1 MNLPHWI
8 QVYFPFGEH
17 NWWLS
22 ALVASLPIIVLFSL
36 MAGFRVKPHWS
47 ALCAAITAVVVANLA
62 FTMPWS
68 LAGASFLFGVGTGLM
83 NIIWIV
89 VAAVYLYD
97 ISVSTGDF
105 EIMKSSV
112 GGITADRRLQLLL
125 VAFCF
130 GAFIEGCA
138 GFGSPVAI
146 AGAFMIGLG
155 FKPFHAAALNLIANT
170 APVAWG
176 AIGTPVH
183 MLTTVTGLPEADMNA
198 MIGRILPITA
208 VIVPFWLVRAMVP
221 WKETFEVLPAILVV
235 GVSFASMQFF
245 WSNRMDAN
253 LVDITAG
260 LFSLLCAVV
269 FLLFWK
275 PKRVWRFEGD
285 EVVVAKGA
293 TLGVPSVSGAS
304 PAADARP
311 SGQGTLEAVV
321 LALATVGPLVAMAIK
336 FLPTISMPT
345 TFSFWVFVVSAL
357 VLAVSVWKVVRWGH
371 RRYIT
376 ILEIVAVPAVWIA
389 LVMIFRGG
397 NVNVLY
403 VAIAVAVF
411 ALLMVGFSAG
421 EVTRAWMPF
430 AVLSV
435 FVLCW
440 GLAPIKTWMNVHTTP
455 GWNDVTMKDGKPV
468 LDKAG
473 KPVTNKGFITPLHN
487 LISRDKPV
495 VTPDPKTGKL
505 PAEGAVFPF
514 IWLSATGTGCF
525 LAAIVGGLIRGVNP
539 IKLIQIFGHTLF
551 RMRWA
556 VLAISCMLGLGFVTR
571 YSGTDAVLGLA
582 FTHTGWFYPFF
593 GTFLGWLG
601 VALTGS
607 DTSSNALFGS
617 LQKITA
623 QQLGLDPVL
632 MTAANSAGGVM
643 GKMVDAQSI
652 TVATAATNQIGNE
665 GIIFRFVVWHSIALG
680 TIVGLIVM
688 FYAYVVPNLVPHGV
702 KLLSQ

>member
-1 MNLPHWI
+1 MPTWTQI
-8 QVYFPFGEH
+8 YDPFGH
-17 NWWLS
+17 WWLS
-22 ALVASLPIIVLFSL
+22 ALVAALPIVVLFTM
-36 MAGFRVKPHWS
+36 MAGFRVKPHWA
-47 ALCAAITAVVVANLA
+47 ALSGAATAGLVAILA
-62 FTMPWS
+62 FHMPVS
-68 LAGASFLFGVGTGLM
+68 LAAGSFLYGVSTGLL
-83 NIIWIV
+83 NIVWIV

-97 ISVSTGDF
+97 IAVSTGDF

-112 GGITADRRLQLLL
+112 AGITADRRLQLLL

-183 MLTTVTGLPEADMNA
+183 MLASVTAMPEADMNA

-208 VIVPFWLVRAMVP
+208 IIVPFWLVRAMVS
-221 WKETFEVLPAILVV
+221 WKETFEVFPAILVV
-235 GVSFASMQFF
+235 GVSFASMQYF
-245 WSNRMDAN
+245 WSNHMDSN

-260 LFSLLCAVV
+260 LFSLLCTVV

-275 PKRVWRFEGD
+275 PKKIWRFED
-285 EVVVAKGA
+285 EGGHIAVVPAGK
-293 TLGVPSVSGAS
+293 GVPSVSGG
-304 PAADARP
+304 
-311 SGQGTLEAVV
+311 SGPEVHSYTFGQTFKAWL
-321 LALATVGPLVAMAIK
+321 P
-336 FLPTISMPT
+336 FLI
-345 TFSFWVFVVSAL
+345 
-357 VLAVSVWKVVRWGH
+357 
-371 RRYIT
+371 
-376 ILEIVAVPAVWIA
+376 
-389 LVMIFRGG
+389 
-397 NVNVLY
+397 
-403 VAIAVAVF
+403 
-411 ALLMVGFSAG
+411 
-421 EVTRAWMPF
+421 
-430 AVLSV
+430 LSV
-435 FVLCW
+435 FVFLW
-440 GLAPIKTWMNVHTTP
+440 GYKPVKDWMNIHTTP
-455 GWNDVTMKDGKPV
+455 NWAARDAAGNVVHNPDGKLKLNSGWDTPIH
-468 LDKAG
+468 
-473 KPVTNKGFITPLHN
+473 NK
-487 LISRDKPV
+487 ISRSQPV
-495 VTPDPKTGKL
+495 VPKPTP
-505 PAEGAVFPF
+505 EGAKFAF

-525 LAAIVGGLIRGVNP
+525 LAAIIGGLIRGVN
-539 IKLIQIFGHTLF
+539 IGKLLTIFGHTLF

-556 VLAISCMLGLGFVTR
+556 VIAISAMLGLGFVTR
-571 YSGTDAVLGLA
+571 YSGSDAVLGLA

-652 TVATAATNQIGNE
+652 CVATAATNQVGNE
-665 GIIFRFVVWHSIALG
+665 GFIFRFVVWHSIALG
-680 TIVGLIVM
+680 AIVGIIVM
-688 FYAYVVPNLVPHGV
+688 IYAYVPWAKALVPHGV

>member
-1 MNLPHWI
+1 MPTWTQI
-8 QVYFPFGEH
+8 YDPFGH
-17 NWWLS
+17 WWLS
-22 ALVASLPIIVLFSL
+22 ALVAALPIVVLFTM
-36 MAGFRVKPHWS
+36 MAGFRVKPHWA
-47 ALCAAITAVVVANLA
+47 ALSGAGTAVLVACLA
-62 FTMPWS
+62 FHMPVS
-68 LAGASFLFGVGTGLM
+68 LAAGSFLYGVSTGLL
-83 NIIWIV
+83 NIVWIV

-97 ISVSTGDF
+97 IAVSTGDF

-112 GGITADRRLQLLL
+112 AGITADRRLQLLL

-183 MLTTVTGLPEADMNA
+183 MLASVTAMPEADMNA

-208 VIVPFWLVRAMVP
+208 LIVPFWLVRAMVS
-221 WKETFEVLPAILVV
+221 WKETFEVFPAIAVV
-235 GVSFASMQFF
+235 GISFASMQWF
-245 WSNRMDAN
+245 WSNHMDSN

-260 LFSLLCAVV
+260 LFSLLCTVV

-275 PKRVWRFEGD
+275 PKKIWRFED
-285 EVVVAKGA
+285 EGGHIMVTPAGKS
-293 TLGVPSVSGAS
+293 VPSVSGG
-304 PAADARP
+304 
-311 SGQGTLEAVV
+311 SGPEIHSYTFGQTFKAWL
-321 LALATVGPLVAMAIK
+321 P
-336 FLPTISMPT
+336 FLI
-345 TFSFWVFVVSAL
+345 
-357 VLAVSVWKVVRWGH
+357 
-371 RRYIT
+371 
-376 ILEIVAVPAVWIA
+376 
-389 LVMIFRGG
+389 
-397 NVNVLY
+397 
-403 VAIAVAVF
+403 
-411 ALLMVGFSAG
+411 
-421 EVTRAWMPF
+421 
-430 AVLSV
+430 LSV
-435 FVLCW
+435 FVFLW
-440 GLAPIKTWMNVHTTP
+440 GYKPVKDWMNIHTTP
-455 GWNDVTMKDGKPV
+455 NWAARDAAGNVVHTPDGKLKLTSGWDTPIH
-468 LDKAG
+468 
-473 KPVTNKGFITPLHN
+473 NK
-487 LISRDKPV
+487 ISRAQPV
-495 VTPDPKTGKL
+495 VPKPTP
-505 PAEGAVFPF
+505 EGAKFAF

-525 LAAIVGGLIRGVNP
+525 LAAIIGGLIRGVNP
-539 IKLIQIFGHTLF
+539 VKLLTIFGHTLF

-556 VLAISCMLGLGFVTR
+556 VIAISAMLGLGFVTR
-571 YSGTDAVLGLA
+571 YSGSDAVLGLA

-652 TVATAATNQIGNE
+652 CVATAATNQVGNE
-665 GIIFRFVVWHSIALG
+665 GFIFRFVVWHSLALG
-680 TIVGLIVM
+680 AIVGVIVM
-688 FYAYVVPNLVPHGV
+688 IYAYVPWARALVPHGV